1 MATPKKLTRA
11 EMEQRMKRMEADLI
25 AMKRE
30 KELSVNQARPVLY
43 LMRANKN
50 DATYIVGASESLGT
64 MPTPP
69 INTQEDAEGVY
80 YSTLNVGDDF
90 SSLAAELERHLA
102 PFKSATPDGSYEVSF
117 EKGKMWLEL
126 VAGLA
131 TLKTMDDTPEY
142 QELMREAFVLMMKVK
157 KAKFGLSEETYKM
170 LMGSDGSFD
179 GSEAGDS
186 VGATGVV
193 GTVNSIKKEKDAKK
207 ANETKK
213 IVSFVKE
220 CCVLDDKAPLISKD
234 EVLGMYRIWAKGT
247 TFYSNSLIIEHMR
260 DELHLKVGH
269 IGDSKNGILA
279 FKGISLKMDDWKYAP
294 EPGGPSV
301 TRFLQE
307 KCLFSPTEKTF
318 SRNIT
323 TAYENWR
330 KENGLGALH
339 HTDLNR
345 ELRNE
350 LKACQLVCYAA
361 SITFG
366 QESAAGWHGIGLIG
380 EKDAIP
386 TPTRKI
392 ASFKAGKVVE
402 RRMPGEGGEVLDSWP
417 SLTQAIK
424 ALGIPMYRIQSRMR
438 NAEPDDQG
446 AILVFAADKNDGAS
460 TSNS

>member
-11 EMEQRMKRMEADLI
+11 DMEQRMKQLEADLS

-30 KELSVNQARPVLY
+30 KELSANKERPVLY
-43 LMRANKN
+43 LMRANK
-50 DATYIVGASESLGT
+50 DTDTYIVGASESLGK
-64 MPTPP
+64 MPDPP
-69 INTQEDAEGVY
+69 INAEEDAEGVY
-80 YSTLNVGDDF
+80 YSTLSVGDDF
-90 SSLAAELERHLA
+90 LSLAAELERHLA
-102 PFKSATPDGSYEVSF
+102 PFKSATPDESYAVPF
-117 EKGKMWLEL
+117 ETGKMWLEL

-131 TLKTMDDTPEY
+131 TLKTMNDTPEY
-142 QELMREAFVLMMKVK
+142 QELMREALVLMMKIK

-170 LMGSDGSFD
+170 MMGSDGSD
-179 GSEAGDS
+179 AGAS
-186 VGATGVV
+186 VGGSVT
-193 GTVNSIKKEKDAKK
+193 SIKKEKDTKK
-207 ANETKK
+207 AEEIKK
-213 IVSFVKE
+213 IASFVKE
-220 CCVLDDKAPLISKD
+220 CCVLDDKSPLVSKD

-247 TFYSNSLIIEHMR
+247 TFYSNSLMIEHMR
-260 DELHLKVGH
+260 DELRLKVGH

-279 FKGISLKMDDWKYAP
+279 FKGISLKMDDWKYSP
-294 EPGGPSV
+294 EPGGASV

-307 KCLFSPTEKTF
+307 KAVFGPTEKTF
-318 SRNIT
+318 ARKIT
-323 TAYENWR
+323 EAYASWR
-330 KENGLGALH
+330 KEKGLGALH

-350 LKACQLVCYAA
+350 LKACQIVCYAA

-380 EKDAIP
+380 EKDAIG

-402 RRMPGEGGEVLDSWP
+402 RRMPGEGGELLDSWP

-446 AILVFAADKNDGAS
+446 AILVFAADKGDGAS
-460 TSNS
+460 TSSA